1 MSMLMM
7 MMTEQRC
14 KNGGTD
20 RHVVWDGTDRGRDR
34 FVGPKQLYVTR
45 DTDYLTDSGT
55 FEQGHVSAAGP

>member
-1 MSMLMM
+1 MSMLMMMMM

-14 KNGGTD
+14 KNG
-20 RHVVWDGTDRGRDR
+20 GTDRGRDR